1 VQGCFQN
8 KTYDFVKFDGK
19 MIKKNTLKNQMP
31 CTDMAAIIKNV
42 RIY

>member
-1 VQGCFQN
+1 MQGCFQN
-8 KTYDFVKFDGK
+8 KTYNSVKFDGK
-19 MIKKNTLKNQMP
+19 MIEKNTLKNQMP